1 MYRDRD
7 DRPPLAIEGSIRPAE
22 PKEED
27 KSTIRSL
34 ARSIH
39 VIQAINRYG
48 SIALTDIARVT
59 GIPFPTAYRII
70 NTLIQ
75 EGLIE
80 REPGRKRYR
89 PTALIQS
96 LACGFQ
102 NHDRVVNVARP
113 IMTEFTH
120 RHHWPLTVVTRVG
133 DKMVVRY
140 HTSWHTTLT
149 FSNYHPGWQ
158 VPLISSASGQAYLAF
173 AESHIQEA
181 LLKQSDAME
190 GVMDPFVLHEFQS
203 GRACQRIREQG
214 YSAVAKAQFS
224 ANPGKTSSI
233 AVPLFEG
240 RELIGSLALVYF
252 ANSMA
257 LDKAV
262 TDFLE
267 HLRDVARAIGEEL
280 VRTPAQFDG
289 VNSLN

>member
-7 DRPPLAIEGSIRPAE
+7 DRPPLAIEGNIRPTDA
-22 PKEED
+22 KDED

-102 NHDRVVNVARP
+102 NHDRLVNVARP
-113 IMTEFTH
+113 IMTDFTQ

-149 FSNYHPGWQ
+149 FNNYYPGWQ
-158 VPLISSASGQAYLAF
+158 VPLLASASGQAYLAF
-173 AESHIQEA
+173 AEDHIQEA
-181 LLKQSDAME
+181 LLAQANVME
-190 GVMDPFVLHEFQS
+190 GVMDPFVLREFQS
-203 GRACQRIREQG
+203 GRACQRIREVG
-214 YSAVAKAQFS
+214 YSAIAKAQFS

-240 RELIGSLALVYF
+240 GELVGALALVYF
-252 ANSMA
+252 ANGMT

-267 HLRDVARAIGEEL
+267 PLRATAQSIGEEL
-280 VRTPAQFDG
+280 LRTPTQFDG
-289 VNSLN
+289 MHSLN

>member
-1 MYRDRD
+1 MNRDRNHNPSELVGAGTPPVDGKD
-7 DRPPLAIEGSIRPAE
+7 D
-22 PKEED
+22 D

-34 ARSIH
+34 SRSIH

-48 SIALTDIARVT
+48 SIALTDIAKIT
-59 GIPFPTAYRII
+59 KIPFPTAYRII

-89 PTALIQS
+89 PTALIQT

-102 NHDRVVNVARP
+102 NHDRLVNVARP

-140 HTSWHTTLT
+140 HTSGHTTLT
-149 FSNYHPGWQ
+149 FNNYYPGWQ
-158 VPLISSASGQAYLAF
+158 VPLLASASGQAYLAF
-173 AESHIQEA
+173 AEDHIQEA
-181 LLKQSDAME
+181 LLGQANAME
-190 GVMDPFVLHEFQS
+190 GVMDPFVLREFQN
-203 GRACQRIREQG
+203 GRASARIREKG
-214 YSAVAKAQFS
+214 YSAIAKAQFS

-240 RELIGSLALVYF
+240 RELVGSLALIYF
-252 ANSMA
+252 ANSMT

-262 TDFLE
+262 ADFLE
-267 HLRDVARAIGEEL
+267 PLRDVAVMIGEEL
-280 VRTPAQFDG
+280 LRTPAQFDG
-289 VNSLN
+289 MQSLN